1 MKIGGEPWRI
11 SMKTDSHPIVT
22 ILLLPDFGGVTF
34 KDNIVFLNRTAAEM
48 IAVVAAVEC
57 VRRFLFQDHD
67 FLRRWEGKIDNTNR
81 CSWLSCNVDNLTP
94 QHCRYLARLMPLIRE
109 ENTIE
114 SGPDLFSKSD
124 YYPKNKAVNEVAHVK
139 PYSAPH
145 EVVEKYQ
152 LASFTLEYHRKCR
165 THSVL
170 KSLTLILG
178 GGDANRGIIDYGIQL
193 CFCFPEYIGC
203 LTRVN
208 NVRTLGNANTSQ
220 TVIRKLDIENLNV
233 DVVELTLR
241 DEIARAFAKDV
252 YDQMERP
259 VFIAVSFCDLSK
271 YEDVEAIRDQYRAQL
286 NLNEPLDISEERCL
300 DLDQEK
306 NRNRFALATE
316 SRRAVRFTCE
326 GTIIGI
332 NTARDWYYKF
342 CSKCIRKV
350 PSRTST
356 VYFEVALAEADSN
369 RRRKESDEPKDAPT
383 GRDVLNENPSHDELM
398 AVSDIAKPVTTSLA
412 RMKLAFWG

>member
-1 MKIGGEPWRI
+1 MKIGGEPWQI

-34 KDNIVFLNRTAAEM
+34 KDNIVFLNETAVEM

-57 VRRFLFQDHD
+57 VGRFLFQDHD
-67 FLRRWEGKIDNTNR
+67 FLRRWEGKIDNTER

-165 THSVL
+165 KH
-170 KSLTLILG
+170 TLL
-178 GGDANRGIIDYGIQL
+178 L
-193 CFCFPEYIGC
+193 
-203 LTRVN
+203 L
-208 NVRTLGNANTSQ
+208 SS
-220 TVIRKLDIENLNV
+220 V

-241 DEIARAFAKDV
+241 DEIARAFAKDI

-259 VFIAVSFCDLSK
+259 VFIAVSFCELSK
-271 YEDVEAIRDQYRAQL
+271 YEGLQLSATLAIYHYLNPYIPDVEAIRDQYRAQL
-286 NLNEPLDISEERCL
+286 NLNVPLDISEERCL

-316 SRRAVRFTCE
+316 SRR
-326 GTIIGI
+326 
-332 NTARDWYYKF
+332 
-342 CSKCIRKV
+342 V

-356 VYFEVALAEADSN
+356 IYFEVALAEADSN

-398 AVSDIAKPVTTSLA
+398 VVSDIAKPVTTSLA
-412 RMKLAFWG
+412 RNEKVGILVLNCYAKNWLSDVIGDMKEEVAAKRKDKIADSKHGEGSLDQTMRSV

>member
-1 MKIGGEPWRI
+1 MD
-11 SMKTDSHPIVT
+11 T
-22 ILLLPDFGGVTF
+22 
-34 KDNIVFLNRTAAEM
+34 
-48 IAVVAAVEC
+48 
-57 VRRFLFQDHD
+57 
-67 FLRRWEGKIDNTNR
+67 
-81 CSWLSCNVDNLTP
+81 LS
-94 QHCRYLARLMPLIRE
+94 
-109 ENTIE
+109 
-114 SGPDLFSKSD
+114 
-124 YYPKNKAVNEVAHVK
+124 
-139 PYSAPH
+139 
-145 EVVEKYQ
+145 
-152 LASFTLEYHRKCR
+152 
-165 THSVL
+165 
-170 KSLTLILG
+170 
-178 GGDANRGIIDYGIQL
+178 
-193 CFCFPEYIGC
+193 
-203 LTRVN
+203 
-208 NVRTLGNANTSQ
+208 SQ
-220 TVIRKLDIENLNV
+220 S
-233 DVVELTLR
+233 TLR

-259 VFIAVSFCDLSK
+259 VFIAVSICDLSK
-271 YEDVEAIRDQYRAQL
+271 YEGLQLSATPTIYHYLNPYIPDVEAIRDQYRAQL

-356 VYFEVALAEADSN
+356 IYFEVALAEADSN

-383 GRDVLNENPSHDELM
+383 GRDDLNENPSHDELM

-412 RMKLAFWG
+412 RMCKYQNPHQNSESEKVGILVLNCYAKNWLSDVIGDMKEEVAAKRKDKIADSKHDENGIKVSITGKKGSRMNKIENASRDVEDESQGLDDESQGLDDESQGLDDGS